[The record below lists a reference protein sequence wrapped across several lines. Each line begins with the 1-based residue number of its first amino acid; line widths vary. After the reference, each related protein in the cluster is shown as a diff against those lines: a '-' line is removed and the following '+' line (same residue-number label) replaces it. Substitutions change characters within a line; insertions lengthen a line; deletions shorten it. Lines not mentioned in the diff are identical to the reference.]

1 MKPLTKSRIDQIV
14 DAAFEGQA
22 KIGITEFRKLVLLTL
37 KEQDR
42 DTRNACAEAVINLPH
57 SIRNEIDSV
66 RAHQA
71 CMNVRG
77 TV

>member
-1 MKPLTKSRIDQIV
+1 MKPSTQERVDRITL
-14 DAAFEGQA
+14 AAFNGRISEEA
-22 KIGITEFRKLVLLTL
+22 FRGLVLSTL

-42 DTRNACAEAVINLPH
+42 DTRHACAEAVINLPH